1 MDNKQFRE
9 LASHAAK
16 GTVPQ
21 TNFSISQVNQAFA
34 DELNSR
40 IKSTNDFM
48 RNKYDIFE
56 IMIEQIDEV
65 VPSRVIDFMSAF
77 AEVRQIADNEKTI
90 FVDRKSLG
98 RNRAKKFITRVALDG
113 VYETFR
119 LDKGEFE
126 LPTYAIGGGIT
137 IDFDRMR
144 TGAET
149 LSELMEVLTEGLT
162 DAIFL
167 EVQKAL
173 RSAYAAVGVTV
184 PTANRVSATA
194 FDAEKMAK
202 LIYIVQSYN
211 GGIGRGA
218 GAVIMAPPEFIA
230 AMGPDAIVAP
240 IAGSSTNYGGVVGVY
255 HPDDINAIHQ
265 TGYIKL
271 FRGTPIV
278 PIPQSYTDETNTAT
292 TIDPQM
298 AYVLPTGGEKV
309 VKVVLE
315 GGTEMWDN
323 NNRDRSIE
331 IMAYRKMGV
340 GIHAY
345 SNWCIFKNTGI
356 TQTIA

>member
-21 TNFSISQVNQAFA
+21 ANFSINQVNQAFA

-40 IKSTNDFM
+40 IGSVNDFM

-65 VPSRVIDFMSAF
+65 VPARVIDFMSSF
-77 AEVRQIADNEKTI
+77 AEVRHINNNEKTI
-90 FVDRKSLG
+90 FVDKKSLG

-119 LDKGEFE
+119 LDRGEFE
-126 LPTYAIGGGIT
+126 LPTYAIGGGVS
-137 IDFDRMR
+137 IDFSRMAS
-144 TGAET
+144 GAET
-149 LSELMEVLTEGLT
+149 LAELMEVLTEGLT
-162 DAIFL
+162 DAVFL

-173 RSAYAAVGVTV
+173 RAAYTAAGVVV
-184 PTANRVSATA
+184 PTANRVSVTA
-194 FDAEKMAK
+194 YDAEKLAQ
-202 LIYIVQSYN
+202 LIAVVKAY
-211 GGIGRGA
+211 GGGVGRGA
-218 GAVIMAPPEFIA
+218 GVIVMAPPEFIA
-230 AMGPDAIVAP
+230 TMGADAIVPPTA
-240 IAGSSTNYGGVVGVY
+240 AVAGVY
-255 HPDDINAIHQ
+255 HPDDITAIHQ
-265 TGYIKL
+265 TGAIKL
-271 FRGTPIV
+271 FRGTPV
-278 PIPQSYTDETNTAT
+278 VEIPQSFTDESNTT
-292 TIDPQM
+292 TWIDPQM

-323 NNRDRSIE
+323 NNRDRSVE

-345 SNWCIFKNTGI
+345 NNWGIYKNTGI